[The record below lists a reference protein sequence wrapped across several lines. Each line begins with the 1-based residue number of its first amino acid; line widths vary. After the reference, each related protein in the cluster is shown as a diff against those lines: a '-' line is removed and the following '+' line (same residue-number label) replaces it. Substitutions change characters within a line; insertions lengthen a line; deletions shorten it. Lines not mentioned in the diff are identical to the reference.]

1 MLGRCSRSKSIHG
14 RVTQF
19 GSALTAERGGAMDGH
34 EHEDVAKLAY
44 RFWEERGRPM
54 GSPEVDWYRAEGEV
68 ESPPQ
73 IIPSLYDMVL
83 GPGW

>member
-1 MLGRCSRSKSIHG
+1 
-14 RVTQF
+14 
-19 GSALTAERGGAMDGH
+19 MDDQ

-44 RFWEERGRPM
+44 RLWEERGRPM

-73 IIPSLYDMVL
+73 IIPSLYDVVL